1 MSNASRLMYLALGWL
16 CFGLGVLGVFLP
28 VLPTTP
34 FMLLALGAFARSSGR
49 LHHWL
54 YNHPTYGPSLQQW
67 QTHRVIP
74 LRAKL
79 FALCC
84 MALSLIYLV
93 AFSNAPAP
101 AIWTAV
107 ALMGVGAGYI
117 LTKPS
122 RPLSDMRVENAD

>member
-1 MSNASRLMYLALGWL
+1 MSNASRLMYLFLGWL

-34 FMLLALGAFARSSGR
+34 FMLLALGAFARSSER

-54 YNHPTYGPSLQQW
+54 YNHPTYGPPLQQW
-67 QTHRVIP
+67 RMHRVIP

-79 FALCC
+79 IALGC

-93 AFSNAPAP
+93 VFSNAPGP
-101 AIWTAV
+101 AVWAAA

-122 RPLSDMRVENAD
+122 RPLPDMRVENAD